1 MTYKIAQ
8 PWDEKTHMEDMD
20 DTENTEMTHNDT
32 SNGTTKNISRDSDTI
47 KMTHYIVQLAQ
58 NDTL

>member
-1 MTYKIAQ
+1 MSHQMAQ
-8 PWDEKTHMEDMD
+8 QN
-20 DTENTEMTHNDT
+20 NT
-32 SNGTTKNISRDSDTI
+32 SRDSDTI